1 MSKTT
6 KRSGGIPEAAGGSKS
21 VSGVENP
28 MTTQE
33 SLRKER
39 NFLSGILEASPA
51 GILGSDRDGKILF
64 ANAAAEKILG
74 MNRKALAKWNF
85 FSPLG
90 TVTDFDGRPASDQ
103 KALFDEMVRTSTPL
117 KGIRRAVRMPD
128 GRVFYFT
135 LNAAPLPDESGACGG
150 FALVFED
157 VTREVEADRVRR
169 ESERRYQLIT
179 NSISDGV
186 VVLDRESRVVYV
198 SPRWLAISEYSE
210 EEAIGRPFPEVG
222 GIPEEYVP
230 VMLERF
236 ERAAEGETIS
246 LYDMAIQ
253 TKSGRRIP
261 IEVNMSDYRDMEG
274 RVIGRIG
281 VFRDISERK
290 RADEVLKSALREKE
304 VLLREIHH
312 RVKNNMQVISSLINL
327 QAARLEDPRAREMLR
342 ESQRRIRTMALIH
355 EKLYQSTDLNRI
367 NFSEYVRSLC
377 VHLFHGF
384 QVDPTKIRLNLDLED
399 ISLDVSS
406 SIPCGLIVNELV
418 SNSLKHAFP
427 DGREGEIAVHFHRT
441 DGEGLELRVSD
452 DGVGFPPD
460 LDFRNTGT
468 LGMQIV
474 TMLAEQIDGTISR
487 EGGRGTSFRISFAPS
502 S

>member
-1 MSKTT
+1 MAETT
-6 KRSGGIPEAAGGSKS
+6 KKSRKILKSGGDRRSVQGAGTGA
-21 VSGVENP
+21 P
-28 MTTQE
+28 MQDA
-33 SLRKER
+33 LRKER

-51 GILGSDRDGKILF
+51 GILGCDREGNVLF
-64 ANAAAEKILG
+64 ANAAAETILG
-74 MNRKALAKWNF
+74 LNRKALSKWNF
-85 FSPLG
+85 FGPLG
-90 TVTDFDGRPASDQ
+90 AVTDFEGRPASDQ
-103 KALFDEMVRTSTPL
+103 KAVFEDMVRTSTPL
-117 KGIRRAVRMPD
+117 RGMQRAIRTPD
-128 GRVFYFT
+128 GRTRYFI

-157 VTREVEADRVRR
+157 VTREVEADRVNR
-169 ESERRYQLIT
+169 ENERRYQLIT

-186 VVLDRESRVVYV
+186 VVLDKDGRVVYV

-210 EEAIGRPFPEVG
+210 EEAFGRPFPEVG
-222 GIPEEYVP
+222 VIPEEYIP
-230 VMLERF
+230 LLQEKF
-236 ERAAEGETIS
+236 GGAAEGETIS
-246 LYDMAIQ
+246 LYDMAIR

-261 IEVNMSDYRDMEG
+261 IEANMSDYRDMKG

-290 RADEVLKSALREKE
+290 RADAVLKSALREKE
-304 VLLREIHH
+304 ILLREIHH

-327 QAARLEDPRAREMLR
+327 QAARLEDPSTREMLR
-342 ESQRRIRTMALIH
+342 ESQRRIRSMALIH

-384 QVDPTKIRLNLDLED
+384 QVDPKIVRLKLDLED

-427 DGREGEIAVHFHRT
+427 DGREGEIAVSFHRT
-441 DGEGLELRVSD
+441 DGEGLELRVTD
-452 DGVGFPPD
+452 DGIGVTPNF
-460 LDFRNTGT
+460 DFRNTGT

-474 TMLAEQIDGTISR
+474 TMLVEQIGGTISR
-487 EGGRGTSFRISFAPS
+487 EAEAGTSFRIAFAGS
-502 S
+502 A